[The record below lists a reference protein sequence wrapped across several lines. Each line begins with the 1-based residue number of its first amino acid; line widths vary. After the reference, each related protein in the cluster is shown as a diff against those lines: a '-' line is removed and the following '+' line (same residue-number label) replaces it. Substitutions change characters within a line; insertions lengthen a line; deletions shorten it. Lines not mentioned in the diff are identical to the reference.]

1 MHIAY
6 IQEIFARLRRQDE
19 GVQDSLPYSALP
31 TDPTDPTSNSMNADG
46 ACDDPSFDDCET
58 DQRREASL
66 GRLSSLLSNFTLG
79 FADGLTVPFA
89 LTAGLSSLGETR
101 TVIYAGAA
109 EICAG
114 CISMGIGGYLAAKGE
129 TATKAVGH
137 GNGDELE
144 AVEQDSVQEYLAP
157 LDLPPELLQSVKA
170 HVDGHPVILQRLRS
184 SVDSTRGSFTEK
196 PKDFSP
202 AVLGLSVSFGYMVG
216 GLLPLFPYFFVS
228 RVDDGLKWS
237 FAVCILALFVFGFSK
252 EYLLNRAASPEDG
265 WQDGEA
271 GREVARWERV
281 KQGLWEGM
289 RMVIMGGIAAI
300 AAVFCVKLFDDV
312 LS

>member
-1 MHIAY
+1 MHIGD
-6 IQEIFARLRRQDE
+6 IQAFFARLRHQDE
-19 GVQDSLPYSALP
+19 HIQESLPYSALP
-31 TDPTDPTSNSMNADG
+31 TDPIDPVSDSMNADG
-46 ACDDPSFDDCET
+46 ACEDPSFDDRRT
-58 DQRREASL
+58 DQQREESL

-129 TATKAVGH
+129 TATKANAH
-137 GNGDELE
+137 EHSDELG
-144 AVEQDSVQEYLAP
+144 AAEQDSVQEYLAP
-157 LDLPPELLQSVKA
+157 LDLPPDLLQSVKA
-170 HVDGHPVILQRLRS
+170 HIDCNPVISERLRS
-184 SVDSTRGSFTEK
+184 NTDSAKGSLTEK
-196 PKDFSP
+196 PRAFSP
-202 AVLGLSVSFGYMVG
+202 AILGLSVSFGYMVG

-228 RVDDGLKWS
+228 RVEDGLKWS

-252 EYLLNRAASPEDG
+252 EYLLNGGSLEG
-265 WQDGEA
+265 SWSHLE
-271 GREVARWERV
+271 GREVAKWERV
-281 KQGLWEGM
+281 KRGFWEGM

-312 LS
+312 MP

>member
-1 MHIAY
+1 MHTGY
-6 IQEIFARLRRQDE
+6 IQAFFARLRHQDE
-19 GVQDSLPYSALP
+19 HVQDSLPYSALP
-31 TDPTDPTSNSMNADG
+31 TDPTDAIGNSMNTDG
-46 ACDDPSFDDCET
+46 ACEDPGFDDYQI
-58 DQRREASL
+58 DQQRGASL

-129 TATKAVGH
+129 TATKVDARDHSDV
-137 GNGDELE
+137 DEP
-144 AVEQDSVQEYLAP
+144 EQNTVQEYLAP
-157 LDLPPELLQSVKA
+157 LDLPLDLLQSVKA
-170 HVDGHPVILQRLRS
+170 HIDCHPVILRRLIS
-184 SVDSTRGSFTEK
+184 NMNSAAASLTEE
-196 PKDFSP
+196 PKEFSP
-202 AVLGLSVSFGYMVG
+202 AILGLSVSFGYMVG

-237 FAVCILALFVFGFSK
+237 FAICILALFVFGFSK
-252 EYLLNRAASPEDG
+252 EYLLNRGSLEDS
-265 WQDGEA
+265 WQEGEVR
-271 GREVARWERV
+271 REAARWERV
-281 KQGLWEGM
+281 KRGVWEGL

-300 AAVFCVKLFDDV
+300 AAVFCVRLFDDIMP
-312 LS
+312 